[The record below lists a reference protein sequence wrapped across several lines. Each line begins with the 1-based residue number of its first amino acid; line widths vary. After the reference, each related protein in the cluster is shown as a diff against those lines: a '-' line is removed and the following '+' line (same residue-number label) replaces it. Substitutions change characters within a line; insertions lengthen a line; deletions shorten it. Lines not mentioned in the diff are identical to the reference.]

1 MHLHLNFSSSN
12 VTRIQLNALAQLAR
26 KAAEVNKTSRDA
38 DEKNTETR
46 TCSSWCRKPS
56 MGVGPQVP
64 RARPGSKGT
73 ALAAAGLS
81 VWSQWGRR
89 APRVCCTMLFH
100 ALSKFHLKQKNFI
113 FNFCK
118 LKILPLCRFLG
129 KALSST
135 DHRTHYNSSIYGF
148 GHLFAFYKE
157 YALHTPLL

>member
-1 MHLHLNFSSSN
+1 MCLKGTTAIYLPRCLLSTSEKKKKKGRAAMHLHLNFSSSN

-81 VWSQWGRR
+81 VWSQWGCR

-100 ALSKFHLKQKNFI
+100 ALSKFHLKQR
-113 FNFCK
+113 
-118 LKILPLCRFLG
+118 KISF
-129 KALSST
+129 
-135 DHRTHYNSSIYGF
+135 SIS
-148 GHLFAFYKE
+148 AS
-157 YALHTPLL
+157 